1 MRVTQSM
8 LASNSLKNLSK
19 SYNNLGKYQDQ
30 LATGKKISRPSDD
43 PVVAIKGMFYR
54 TNQTEIEQYK
64 RNLSE
69 AYTWMENSEAGVEH
83 ATQIVQR
90 VRELL
95 VQGNNESNSEK
106 DLESIGV
113 EISEL
118 KQDLMG
124 VANTQVAGKYIF
136 NGTSTKTPP
145 IPSPVPVDGNGQYN
159 YTMDTSKFEIEVSKG
174 VGLKA
179 NIDGNKVFGKDMM
192 NTIKGIEEALK
203 NGTLFEEP
211 NGDGVRIGDQLLS
224 DIDEQF
230 NKLTSER
237 SELGARYN
245 RLELVDSR
253 LSDQEVIATRI
264 LSDNEDADIEKVI
277 TDLTI
282 QESIHRASL
291 AVGSKIIQ
299 PTLIDFLR

>member
-19 SYNNLGKYQDQ
+19 SYANMGKYQDQ

-54 TNQTEIEQYK
+54 TNLTEVEQYK
-64 RNLSE
+64 RNLTE
-69 AYTWMENSEAGVEH
+69 AYTWMENSEAGIEQ
-83 ATQIVQR
+83 ATQVVQR
-90 VRELL
+90 IRELV
-95 VQGNNESNSEK
+95 VQAKNDTNSPD
-106 DLESIGV
+106 DLKAIGV
-113 EISEL
+113 EISQL
-118 KQDLMG
+118 KEDLVG
-124 VANTQVAGKYIF
+124 VANTQVAGRYIF
-136 NGTSTKTPP
+136 NGTQTKNPP
-145 IPSPVPVDGNGQYN
+145 IIKDEEGNLDFSKMVTNSYN
-159 YTMDTSKFEIEVSKG
+159 VEVSKG
-174 VGLKA
+174 VQLKV
-179 NIDGNKVFGKDMM
+179 NTNGSNVFGEDLFR
-192 NTIKGIEEALK
+192 NLEQIEASLLDGEGSFENGDEALQE
-203 NGTLFEEP
+203 L
-211 NGDGVRIGDQLLS
+211 DGHINSILA
-224 DIDEQF
+224 
-230 NKLTSER
+230 ER

-253 LSDQEVIATRI
+253 LGDQEVIANRI

-291 AVGSKIIQ
+291 AVGSRIIQ

>member
-8 LASNSLKNLSK
+8 LANNSLRNISK
-19 SYNNLGKYQDQ
+19 SYANLGKYQDQ
-30 LATGKKISRPSDD
+30 LATGKKINRPSDD

-54 TNQTEIEQYK
+54 TNLTEVEQYK

-69 AYTWMENSEAGVEH
+69 AYTWMENSEAGIEH

-95 VQGNNESNSEK
+95 VKANNETNSPG
-106 DLESIGV
+106 DMESIGV
-113 EISEL
+113 EIGEL
-118 KQDLMG
+118 TQDLIG

-136 NGTSTKTPP
+136 NGTKSHTPP
-145 IPSPVPVDGNGQYN
+145 ITTPVPVNADGDYD
-159 YTMDTSKFEIEVSKG
+159 YAMDTNKFNVEVSKG
-174 VGLKA
+174 VGLQVNINA
-179 NIDGNKVFGKDMM
+179 NNVFGKDMM
-192 NTIKGIEEALK
+192 NTLKDLEEALN
-203 NGTLFEEP
+203 NGTLYDEP
-211 NGDGVRIGDQLLS
+211 NADGVRIGDQLLEQL
-224 DIDEQF
+224 DEQF
-230 NKLTSER
+230 ANITAER

-245 RLELVDSR
+245 RLELVDTR
-253 LSDQEVIATRI
+253 LSDQEVIANRI

-277 TDLTI
+277 TDLTV

-291 AVGSKIIQ
+291 AVGSRIIQ

>member
-8 LASNSLKNLSK
+8 LASNSLKNLSN
-19 SYNNLGKYQDQ
+19 SYSKLGKYQDQ

-54 TNQTEIEQYK
+54 TNLTEVEQYQ
-64 RNLSE
+64 RNLNE
-69 AYTWMENSEAGVEH
+69 AYTWMENSEAGIEH

-95 VQGNNESNSEK
+95 VQGNNESNSPE
-106 DLESIGV
+106 DLKSIGV
-113 EISEL
+113 EIAEL
-118 KQDLMG
+118 KEDLMG

-136 NGTSTKTPP
+136 NGTETHSAP
-145 IPSPVPVDGNGQYN
+145 IQDPVSLDADGNYDYSMN
-159 YTMDTSKFEIEVSKG
+159 KSKFGVEVSKG
-174 VGLKA
+174 VQLQV
-179 NIDGNKVFGKDMM
+179 NIDANNVFGKDIM
-192 NTIKGIEEALK
+192 NTLKDIEEALID
-203 NGTLFEEP
+203 GSLHEDADSDGLRL
-211 NGDGVRIGDQLLS
+211 GDDLLAKLDDHFGD
-224 DIDEQF
+224 
-230 NKLTSER
+230 LTAER

-245 RLELVDSR
+245 RLELVESR
-253 LSDQEVIATRI
+253 LGDQEVIANRI
-264 LSDNEDADIEKVI
+264 LSENEDVDIERVI